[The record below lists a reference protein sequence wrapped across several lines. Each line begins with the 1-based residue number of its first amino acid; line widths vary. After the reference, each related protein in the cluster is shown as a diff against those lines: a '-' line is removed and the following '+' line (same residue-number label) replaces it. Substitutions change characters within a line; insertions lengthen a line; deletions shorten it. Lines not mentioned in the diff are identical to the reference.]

1 MTNAISM
8 NGLTKHYKDVQA
20 LTDLTLDVPAGT
32 VFGFL
37 GPNGAGKTTA
47 LKVLAGLARATA
59 GSATVNGVA
68 VSAAGEHRRQL
79 GYLAQDPR
87 FYGWMTGRETL
98 RYVAQL
104 PRRRRRPRARID
116 SLLDRVGIAD
126 AADRRTSTYSG
137 GMRQRLGIAQ
147 ALVGRPAVILLDEPV
162 SALDPIGRKD
172 VLDLMRELKGETTVF
187 YSTHI
192 LDDVQ
197 RVSDHVAILD
207 HGRLVKAAPTQVAAR
222 LVHREHARA
231 SSSAARTRPTEIGL
245 RADPRRRLDV
255 TVVSANGATTT
266 YDVTTADGRIGR
278 RPALDHPVRR
288 RRRPDAHQQRGG
300 DARPRDRL
308 PAPHR
313 PEGGGGMTAQSA
325 ASRRRPITDPRRGGP
340 FLGFGTVIPQ
350 GAHRVAPRAQGPASS
365 LGVSIAR
372 RGLHDPDPVHRR
384 GDRRGGV
391 RRPRCRTTRPPTS
404 CSAGPA
410 RPSP

>member
-1 MTNAISM
+1 MTSAIQM
-8 NGLTKHYKDVQA
+8 TGLTKHYKGVQA

-59 GSATVNGVA
+59 GSATINGVP

-98 RYVAQL
+98 RYVARFRGADANRE
-104 PRRRRRPRARID
+104 PWIA

-207 HGRLVKAAPTQVAAR
+207 HGRLVKAAPTQSLLGSFTKNMLSVVLGGATPAPRPPSAQIPGVA
-222 LVHREHARA
+222 
-231 SSSAARTRPTEIGL
+231 SAVV
-245 RADPRRRLDV
+245 DV
-255 TVVSANGATTT
+255 AHGATTC
-266 YDVTTADGRIGR
+266 YDVTTADGASADVQRSITRFAVDAGLTLISNSEET
-278 RPALDHPVRR
+278 LDLETVFL
-288 RRRPDAHQQRGG
+288 
-300 DARPRDRL
+300 RL
-308 PAPHR
+308 IDQK
-313 PEGGGGMTAQSA
+313 EVA
-325 ASRRRPITDPRRGGP
+325 A
-340 FLGFGTVIPQ
+340 
-350 GAHRVAPRAQGPASS
+350 
-365 LGVSIAR
+365 
-372 RGLHDPDPVHRR
+372 
-384 GDRRGGV
+384 
-391 RRPRCRTTRPPTS
+391 
-404 CSAGPA
+404 
-410 RPSP
+410 